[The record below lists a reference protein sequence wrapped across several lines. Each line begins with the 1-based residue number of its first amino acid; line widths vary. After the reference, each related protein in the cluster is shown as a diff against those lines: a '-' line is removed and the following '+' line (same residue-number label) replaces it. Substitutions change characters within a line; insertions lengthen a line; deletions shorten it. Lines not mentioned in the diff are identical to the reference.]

1 MIFVNIYRFFQK
13 HKGLLYTLMVL
24 SAAVFAFFGLKVR
37 FEEDLSKLLPSSE
50 KSESGLVFGNL
61 KVKDKIFLQMT
72 GAEPEVMGGYV
83 DELMDSILTTDD
95 DIANTL
101 YRMDLETGL
110 NAISFAMEHVPSFV
124 DTSMYARFDDAIAH
138 ADETMAVN
146 NELIMND
153 ETGSVTEMVTTDPL
167 NLRQCLMPDIS
178 GGTGFSIVNEHLFSA
193 DSTVALM
200 FISPNFQAFNSEAG
214 VALISRIKQRID
226 AFQEQHPDV
235 EVLMH
240 GVRTTTPA

>member
-1 MIFVNIYRFFQK
+1 MIFVNIYR
-13 HKGLLYTLMVL
+13 
-24 SAAVFAFFGLKVR
+24 FFGLKVR

-72 GAEPEVMGGYV
+72 GAEPEVMAGYV

-138 ADETMAVN
+138 ADEARAVN

-167 NLRQCLMPDIS
+167 NFRQCLMPDIS
-178 GGTGFSIVNEHLFSA
+178 GGTGFSTNICFPPTAPL
-193 DSTVALM
+193 L
-200 FISPNFQAFNSEAG
+200 
-214 VALISRIKQRID
+214 
-226 AFQEQHPDV
+226 
-235 EVLMH
+235 
-240 GVRTTTPA
+240 